1 MDNKTVAD
9 TAEKTLLAEGTIN
22 ETTHEEEPRLPLEQ
36 ENENPSTVSE
46 DASDAFVDANLALMR
61 ELDALADA
69 LQSLPVGFKEKMDN
83 HREKLAH
90 KLETRLKSVKDGM
103 QRAPFIKTRDK
114 FSFVAGNSSPSR
126 LVRSFCRFRFRSLPA
141 LAGVFACIC

>member
-1 MDNKTVAD
+1 MDHKKVDKND
-9 TAEKTLLAEGTIN
+9 TSGDEQV
-22 ETTHEEEPRLPLEQ
+22 EELRE
-36 ENENPSTVSE
+36 ENPSTVSE
-46 DASDAFVDANLALMR
+46 DTNDAFVDANLALMR

-69 LQSLPVGFKEKMDN
+69 LQSLPVGFKEKMDS

-114 FSFVAGNSSPSR
+114 FSFVAGTALDLLS
-126 LVRSFCRFRFRSLPA
+126 LRSLA
-141 LAGVFACIC
+141 SLFFSLSFFLLFSFGLCDGLCG

>member
-1 MDNKTVAD
+1 MDHKKVDKND
-9 TAEKTLLAEGTIN
+9 TRGDEQV
-22 ETTHEEEPRLPLEQ
+22 EELRE
-36 ENENPSTVSE
+36 ENPSTVSE
-46 DASDAFVDANLALMR
+46 DTNDAFVDANLALMR

-69 LQSLPVGFKEKMDN
+69 LQSLPVGFKEKMDS

-114 FSFVAGNSSPSR
+114 FSFVAGVTNVALTFLLLGVTRSGSPSTTR
-126 LVRSFCRFRFRSLPA
+126 
-141 LAGVFACIC
+141 

>member
-1 MDNKTVAD
+1 MDHKKVDKND
-9 TAEKTLLAEGTIN
+9 TRGDEQAEELRE
-22 ETTHEEEPRLPLEQ
+22 
-36 ENENPSTVSE
+36 ENPSTVSE
-46 DASDAFVDANLALMR
+46 DTNDAFVDANLALMR

-69 LQSLPVGFKEKMDN
+69 LQSLPVGFKEKMDS

-114 FSFVAGNSSPSR
+114 FSFVAGTARFSLLGPSFLFVLCFLR
-126 LVRSFCRFRFRSLPA
+126 FSFRFRSFSSFSFGLCDG
-141 LAGVFACIC
+141 LCG